1 MKSVLPSV
9 FVFFLIFQVAKV
21 LSFLGREEDA
31 EEVLMIVKIIHGGG
45 GEDNYD
51 HNGGNG
57 WWYFAGAFCIQAA
70 IPE

>member
-51 HNGGNG
+51 HNGSNG
-57 WWYFAGAFCIQAA
+57 
-70 IPE
+70 